1 MSRWKTIAEALGPG
15 PEDIRAAG
23 ELYAEYRAGGLLA
36 KPQTEL
42 LALPD
47 AVGALFY
54 AYLEAEGPARSPVAD
69 EPDPS
74 WMRRAD
80 VCYVSARACALPDGR
95 RGGFIRAAKILP
107 AVAANAIQ
115 LAPFHP
121 CHYELTYVPE
131 GQALID
137 PELALP
143 ELEAAGI
150 GPAEQLRAFVDACHL
165 LGKALGFELLPFA
178 AQFGRA
184 VLERPELFRW
194 IRLDAERSGLVGWDG
209 LGPYGAALRQDFAE
223 QVRSIVTAVREDF
236 GIESLKYAE
245 GDDAS
250 ARRSRDL
257 AYYACIRQ
265 CIDRGLWPLLMNPWN
280 GVGLPGYAGY
290 DERGEFPRF
299 AYRDHDGA
307 DAGADASG
315 VVTPY
320 AFYDGLSSSLAGAE
334 LGGAAAEPVPND
346 EAIQY
351 YAGAFERWRD
361 GFGFDFVCYAGVD
374 RLLDSYADDE
384 GRVPMADR
392 PTPAVIR
399 EAIAR
404 SRRGR
409 PGAGALA
416 LRYAP
421 DAEDFGELGFD
432 LVMGSDALRRIDAPL
447 ARDAFELY
455 DRLAAAAAGDGRPAA
470 VCFAVDAYDTGDPR
484 RWGAPLVRLMGAE
497 RIMLRHA
504 FARFASVGAG
514 RRPMYETMGYQ
525 DLSAGLYEASTSV
538 KGLSWAGDR
547 AAAAAYAAIERRYA
561 ALRPFLDSGAVA
573 ERFVRPEYAWWII
586 RGRQAGRLVVA
597 ACSLETAEGGDPGP
611 FSVPL
616 GRGPLSYQA
625 RSFELPSCAER
636 EFAAGV
642 ELEIR
647 LRYLGFA
654 VVELETAFF

>member
-1 MSRWKTIAEALGPG
+1 MSRWNTIAEALGPG
-15 PEDIRAAG
+15 PEDRDAAG
-23 ELYAEYRAGGLLA
+23 ELYAAYRAEGLLA
-36 KPQTEL
+36 TPQSEL

-47 AVGALFY
+47 AVAALFY
-54 AYLEAEGPARSPVAD
+54 ARLEADGPARSPVAD

-80 VCYVSARACALPDGR
+80 FCYVSARACALPDGR

-107 AVAANAIQ
+107 AIAANAIQ

-121 CHYELTYVPE
+121 CHYELVYAPE
-131 GQALID
+131 GQAMID

-150 GPAEQLRAFVDACHL
+150 GPAEQLRAFVDACRL
-165 LGKALGFELLPFA
+165 LGKAPGFELLPFA

-184 VLERPELFRW
+184 TLDRPELFRW
-194 IRLDAERSGLVGWDG
+194 IRLDADRSGLVGWDG
-209 LGPYGAALRQDFAE
+209 LGPYGASLRQDYAE
-223 QVRSIVTAVREDF
+223 QVRAIVTAVREDF
-236 GIESLKYAE
+236 GVESLKYRE
-245 GDDAS
+245 GDDAA
-250 ARRSRDL
+250 ARKSRDL

-265 CIDRGLWPLLMNPWN
+265 CIDRGLWPMLMNPWN

-290 DERGEFPRF
+290 DERGDFPRF
-299 AYRDHDGA
+299 AYRDHAGA

-315 VVTPY
+315 VVSPI
-320 AFYDGLSSSLAGAE
+320 AFYDGLTSALAGIG
-334 LGGAAAEPVPND
+334 LGAAASGPVPND

-361 GFGFDFVCYAGVD
+361 GFGFDFACYAGVE
-374 RLLDSYADDE
+374 RLLDSYVDDE
-384 GRVPMADR
+384 GRVPLSDR
-392 PTPAVIR
+392 PTPAVVR

-432 LVMGSDALRRIDAPL
+432 LVMGGDMLRRIDAPL
-447 ARDAFELY
+447 ARETFELY
-455 DRLAAAAAGDGRPAA
+455 DRLEAAAAAGGRPAG

-484 RWGAPLVRLMGAE
+484 RWGAPLVRLMGPE
-497 RIMLRHA
+497 RVLLRHA
-504 FARFASVGAG
+504 FARFASVGAA
-514 RRPMYETMGYQ
+514 RRPLYETMGYQ

-538 KGLSWAGDR
+538 KGLSWSGDR
-547 AAAAAYAAIERRYA
+547 AAAAAYAAVERRYA

-573 ERFVRPEYAWWII
+573 ERFVCPEFAWWIV
-586 RGRQAGRLVVA
+586 RGRQPGRLVVA
-597 ACSLETAEGGDPGP
+597 ACSLETAEGREPGP
-611 FSVPL
+611 IEVPL

-625 RSFELPSCAER
+625 RILELPSRAER
-636 EFAAGV
+636 EFAVGG
-642 ELEIR
+642 ELRIR
-647 LRYLGFA
+647 LPYLGFA